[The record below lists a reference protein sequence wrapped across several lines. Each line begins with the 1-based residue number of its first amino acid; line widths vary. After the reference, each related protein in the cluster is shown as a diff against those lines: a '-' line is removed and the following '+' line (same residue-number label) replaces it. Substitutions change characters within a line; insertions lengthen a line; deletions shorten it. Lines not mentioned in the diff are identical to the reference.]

1 MQLAAVDVDRDRDP
15 VLRVFHDVV
24 VEGRDQRTRLAA
36 AGRDLLLLR
45 EGHDLVSRVPHE
57 VVGRDAVRPL
67 VDALDAPLAVRIR
80 SLGTDLIV
88 VHAAQAR
95 AIPGRELQSETV
107 TTLTQ
112 ADAAA
117 ILDECASVARVAPAV
132 AKALTA
138 HWLDRKDATMVEGM
152 TVAGFEIRN
161 IAVER
166 GRIFDEIEV
175 RTRQR
180 VAVVGPSVVETLFDG
195 TDPIG
200 QRIDIGQIPFQVIG
214 VTVPR
219 GANAYGSDQDD
230 MIVIPL
236 ETAMRRLLNISYV
249 HAIYAQ
255 ARSTELME
263 RAEGEIRE
271 VLNQRQRRGRPTDSF
286 TIQNQAELLKIDRE
300 TARSLTLLIGSVAGI
315 ALMAGGLGILA
326 VMLIAVR
333 ARTREIGLRRAV
345 GARRR
350 DILVQFLFEAGL
362 LGAAG
367 GLLGVGFG
375 IGGSYAVAALG
386 VWDALIYWPAAVLAL
401 MVSLSVGLTFG
412 ILPALRAAGLEPI
425 EALRTT

>member
-1 MQLAAVDVDRDRDP
+1 MAHPLQTALSILGTAVGIAAV
-15 VLRVFHDVV
+15 VLM
-24 VEGRDQRTRLAA
+24 
-36 AGRDLLLLR
+36 
-45 EGHDLVSRVPHE
+45 VS
-57 VVGRDAVRPL
+57 VGRGAERNV
-67 VDALDAPLAVRIR
+67 LDRIR

-107 TTLTQ
+107 TTLTPS
-112 ADAAA
+112 DATA
-117 ILDECASVARVAPAV
+117 ILDECDSVALVAPAV
-132 AKALTA
+132 TKALTA

-152 TVAGFEIRN
+152 TIEGFEIRN

-166 GRIFDEIEV
+166 GRIFDELEV

-200 QRIDIGQIPFQVIG
+200 QRIDIGLVPFRVIG
-214 VTVPR
+214 VTAPR
-219 GANAYGSDQDD
+219 GANVYGSDQDD

-236 ETAMRRLLNISYV
+236 DTAMQRLLNISYV

-263 RAEGEIRE
+263 QAEREIRG
-271 VLNQRQRRGRPTDSF
+271 VLNQRQRRGRPVESF

-300 TARSLTLLIGSVAGI
+300 AARSLTLLIGSVAGI
-315 ALMAGGLGILA
+315 ALTAGGIGILA
-326 VMLIAVR
+326 VMLISVR

-350 DILVQFLFEAGL
+350 DVLVQFLFEAGL
-362 LGAAG
+362 LGAVA
-367 GLLGVGFG
+367 GLLGVSCG
-375 IGGSYAVAALG
+375 IAGSYAIAALG
-386 VWDALIYWPAAVLAL
+386 VWDPVIYWPAAALGLA
-401 MVSLSVGLTFG
+401 VSLSVGLTFG
-412 ILPALRAAGLEPI
+412 ILPAMRAAGLEPI
-425 EALRTT
+425 EASRTA

>member
-1 MQLAAVDVDRDRDP
+1 
-15 VLRVFHDVV
+15 
-24 VEGRDQRTRLAA
+24 
-36 AGRDLLLLR
+36 
-45 EGHDLVSRVPHE
+45 
-57 VVGRDAVRPL
+57 
-67 VDALDAPLAVRIR
+67 
-80 SLGTDLIV
+80 
-88 VHAAQAR
+88 
-95 AIPGRELQSETV
+95 
-107 TTLTQ
+107 
-112 ADAAA
+112 
-117 ILDECASVARVAPAV
+117 
-132 AKALTA
+132 
-138 HWLDRKDATMVEGM
+138 MVEGM

-271 VLNQRQRRGRPTDSF
+271 VLNQRQRSGRPTDSF

-425 EALRTT
+425 EALRTTVRR